1 MNNRICTVAILDNIL
16 MYDKNIELSKKLD
29 SDRFNIVYNGSEL
42 NDILVLDKPIDILLL
57 GNLGSKDYMDTVY
70 HNILS
75 HNLAS
80 KIIYL
85 LPDHDFKWISSHM
98 NASVFAII
106 SYKDYDEM
114 TEIIDKVC
122 QGTKF
127 ISLTMHGPIMKLFSK
142 DKVVGREV
150 VLSGGAMDVL
160 LHLSKGLHYVD
171 IAKEIGFS
179 LDSVRYY
186 VKEIYR
192 TFGVNNKG
200 AAVGMFLRKE
210 IKINTRLRDRKKIMK
225 PNSQHHFTENY

>member
-1 MNNRICTVAILDNIL
+1 MCTLAILDNIL

-114 TEIIDKVC
+114 TQIIDKVC

-127 ISLTMHGPIMKLFSK
+127 ISLNMHGPIMKSFSK
-142 DKVVGREV
+142 ETIVGKEV
-150 VLSGGAMDVL
+150 ILSEIARDVL
-160 LHLSKGLHYVD
+160 LHLSEGLHYVD
-171 IAKEIGFS
+171 IANKIGLS

-186 VKEIYR
+186 VKELYGAL
-192 TFGVNNKG
+192 GVNNKG

-210 IKINTRLRDRKKIMK
+210 IEINTASRVRKKNNRFNAK
-225 PNSQHHFTENY
+225 KRYVANC